1 MALGDPRDRRL
12 AGPDGALAPPNPED
26 VARRRFATSFR
37 GFDQHEVRAFLNQ
50 VADELARLRARQD
63 ELRRELDAAAQ
74 APPPAMDR
82 ESLMAALG
90 EETARIVRTAEEA
103 AEDIRTKAE
112 EAASRLRTDATQE
125 AEAMR
130 AEAAIILDQRREQAE
145 AEAADRARR
154 AEEEAQQVLSEAA
167 WRGQEMIREAEA
179 TRDEILS
186 DLAERRRIAH
196 LQVERLGAG
205 RDRLL
210 EAYRAVRQNL
220 DEAVSTLDHAPE
232 DARHAAEA
240 AESAARRS
248 RPQPP
253 PVISSRPDPVPPPP
267 PAAVLPDPEPEPQ
280 PEPMLESEPQPVPQP
295 ELTPEAAPE
304 PAPEP
309 EPEWPEPEP
318 VLSSEPEP
326 APSPQPEP
334 DPLPS
339 SEDVSVATPP
349 AAAAAEDVFARIRA
363 ERAVPLVD
371 YLERR
376 DAALD
381 PLVSP
386 LVRKLKRRLQD
397 EQNDVLDRIRSSKGV
412 PSLDE
417 ALGTDEQQTARYE
430 AIAGDPLEAA
440 GVAGAESAG
449 GDGRVEAV
457 AGICAGLAAELAR
470 PLRRGV
476 GRALNAA
483 SGAEDEQ
490 AVADGVGAAYRE
502 WRSSRLEGLVSE
514 HLAAAYVAGVHA
526 ASKGELVWIV
536 DDGGD
541 PCPDCEDNAL
551 AGPTAPGEPFP
562 TGQLLPPAHPGCRCL
577 LAPAPHP

>member
-1 MALGDPRDRRL
+1 
-12 AGPDGALAPPNPED
+12 
-26 VARRRFATSFR
+26 
-37 GFDQHEVRAFLNQ
+37 
-50 VADELARLRARQD
+50 
-63 ELRRELDAAAQ
+63 
-74 APPPAMDR
+74 
-82 ESLMAALG
+82 MAALG

-103 AEDIRTKAE
+103 AEDIRAKAE
-112 EAASRLRTDATQE
+112 EAASRLRSDATQE

-130 AEAAIILDQRREQAE
+130 AEAAVILDQRREQAE

-154 AEEEAQQVLSEAA
+154 ADEEAQQIMNDAA
-167 WRGQEMIREAEA
+167 WRGQEMIREAES
-179 TRDEILS
+179 TRDEVLA
-186 DLAERRRIAH
+186 DLAERRRVAH

-232 DARHAAEA
+232 DARQAAEA
-240 AESAARRS
+240 AESLARRT
-248 RPQPP
+248 RPERLERPAEPEPRASVPVKPEPAPP
-253 PVISSRPDPVPPPP
+253 APPEPELPAEVEPEPVPAEPEPVP
-267 PAAVLPDPEPEPQ
+267 QAELHAEPEPEPEPEPQ
-280 PEPMLESEPQPVPQP
+280 PTVEAEPEQP
-295 ELTPEAAPE
+295 
-304 PAPEP
+304 PAEPEP
-309 EPEWPEPEP
+309 EP
-318 VLSSEPEP
+318 
-326 APSPQPEP
+326 A
-334 DPLPS
+334 
-339 SEDVSVATPP
+339 P
-349 AAAAAEDVFARIRA
+349 AAAAAEGVFARIRA
-363 ERAVPLVD
+363 ERAGPVID
-371 YLERR
+371 HLEVR

-397 EQNDVLDRIRSSKGV
+397 EQNDVLDRIRSRKGL

-417 ALGTDEQQTARYE
+417 ALGDLDQQTARYE

-440 GVAGAESAG
+440 AAAGADSVG
-449 GDGRVEAV
+449 GTGRSPAV

-476 GRALNAA
+476 GRALDA
-483 SGAEDEQ
+483 GAGVDDDQ

-502 WRSSRLEGLVSE
+502 WRSARLENLVTE
-514 HLAAAYVAGVHA
+514 ALAAAYVAGVHG
-526 ASKGELVWIV
+526 ASAGELVWIV

-551 AGPTAPGEPFP
+551 AGPTRPGDSFP

-577 LAPAPHP
+577 LAPAVMADAGA